1 MADAPPLSRRYITI
15 SEAAEYLAV
24 TDRTVRQMIADG
36 RLRGYRSGTRLVRLR
51 RDEVDGAMHPFG
63 GAGGSPPTRRCP
75 ATEDRA
81 PATVATPSSTDPT
94 ASRAVSWWSVH
105 EYVAPTLAAAVEW
118 PMAGTPAWCDLDDTD
133 PVKWAAICDAARH
146 WALRVETCQAA
157 SAEASRDVS
166 AAADWP
172 AVSREIQRRRDAYIR
187 RVVV

>member
-1 MADAPPLSRRYITI
+1 MT
-15 SEAAEYLAV
+15 AV
-24 TDRTVRQMIADG
+24 
-36 RLRGYRSGTRLVRLR
+36 
-51 RDEVDGAMHPFG
+51 
-63 GAGGSPPTRRCP
+63 GGSPPTRRCP

-81 PATVATPSSTDPT
+81 PATVATPSSTDTT

>member
-1 MADAPPLSRRYITI
+1 MT
-15 SEAAEYLAV
+15 AV
-24 TDRTVRQMIADG
+24 
-36 RLRGYRSGTRLVRLR
+36 
-51 RDEVDGAMHPFG
+51 
-63 GAGGSPPTRRCP
+63 GGSPPTRRCP

-166 AAADWP
+166 AAAADWP

>member
-1 MADAPPLSRRYITI
+1 MS
-15 SEAAEYLAV
+15 
-24 TDRTVRQMIADG
+24 
-36 RLRGYRSGTRLVRLR
+36 
-51 RDEVDGAMHPFG
+51 HH
-63 GAGGSPPTRRCP
+63 AGVP
-75 ATEDRA
+75 AIGH
-81 PATVATPSSTDPT
+81 ST
-94 ASRAVSWWSVH
+94 
-105 EYVAPTLAAAVEW
+105 AAARVG
-118 PMAGTPAWCDLDDTD
+118 ATYSCTD